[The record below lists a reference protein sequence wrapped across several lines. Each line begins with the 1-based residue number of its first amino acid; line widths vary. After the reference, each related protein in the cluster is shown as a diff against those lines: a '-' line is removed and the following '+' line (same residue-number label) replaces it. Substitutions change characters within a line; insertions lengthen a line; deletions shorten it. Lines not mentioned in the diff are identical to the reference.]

1 MRSRV
6 CLALALL
13 IALGGALAHADDV
26 PLPRPRPKAAAE
38 PAGPP
43 AFDPAKPNEA
53 AIPPGPSACALRIA
67 DIAVVVPQFNIEGQ
81 GGCVAEDVVRLEAI
95 LMPDK
100 TKVVVTPPAMLRCS
114 MAETVAGWIRE
125 EVGPAIGG
133 LGSKLARVE
142 NYDSFSCRGR
152 NRVFGAKLSEH
163 GKANALDVRF
173 FKLANGAMLT
183 PTDMHADR
191 PVREKLREAAC
202 GRFKTVLGPGSDGY
216 HEDHIHLDL
225 AERRNGYKMCQWD
238 VRVPPP
244 PPPPKPPA
252 EAKKDDKD
260 EGEADEAPEASGVGQ
275 VADVPLPRPRPV
287 AARIN
292 DEKPALRRR
301 RL

>member
-1 MRSRV
+1 M
-6 CLALALL
+6 L
-13 IALGGALAHADDV
+13 IALGGAVASAEDV
-26 PLPRPRPKAAAE
+26 PLPRPRPQAAAE

-53 AIPPGPSACALRIA
+53 AVPPGPSACELRLA
-67 DIAVVVPQFNIEGQ
+67 TIAVALSQFDIEGQ
-81 GGCVAEDVVRLEAI
+81 GGCIAHDVVRLDAV

-100 TKVVVTPPAMLRCS
+100 TKVVVTPPAIVRCE
-114 MAETVAGWIRE
+114 MAEAVAGWIRD

-133 LGSKLARVE
+133 LGSKLARIE
-142 NYDSFSCRGR
+142 NFDSFSCRGR

-173 FKLANGAMLT
+173 FKLANGVTLT

-191 PVREKLREAAC
+191 PVREALRQAAC

-225 AERRNGYKMCQWD
+225 AERRGGYKMCQWD

-244 PPPPKPPA
+244 PPPPV

-260 EGEADEAPEASGVGQ
+260 GEAEEAEASGAGQ
-275 VADVPLPRPRPV
+275 VADVPLPRSRPV
-287 AARIN
+287 AARVN

>member
-1 MRSRV
+1 
-6 CLALALL
+6 LL
-13 IALGGALAHADDV
+13 FAWGGAVAMADDV
-26 PLPRPRPKAAAE
+26 PLPRPKPKPAAAE

-53 AIPPGPSACALRIA
+53 ATPPGPSACELRLAI
-67 DIAVVVPQFNIEGQ
+67 IAVALSQFDIEGQ
-81 GGCVAEDVVRLEAI
+81 GGCIAQDVVRLDAI

-100 TKVVVTPPAMLRCS
+100 TKVAVTPPAIMRCE
-114 MAETVAGWIRE
+114 MAEAVAGYIRE
-125 EVGPAIGG
+125 DAGPALGG

-142 NYDSFSCRGR
+142 NFDSFSCRGR

-163 GKANALDVRF
+163 GKANALDIRF
-173 FKLANGAMLT
+173 FKLANGVTLT
-183 PTDMHADR
+183 PTDMHADK
-191 PVREKLREAAC
+191 PVREALRQAAC

-225 AERRNGYKMCQWD
+225 AERRGGYKMCQWE

-244 PPPPKPPA
+244 PKPP
-252 EAKKDDKD
+252 EAKKDDQD
-260 EGEADEAPEASGVGQ
+260 DATEAEAEDAPDGVAVGQ
-275 VADVPLPRPRPV
+275 VSDVPLPRPRPV
-287 AARIN
+287 AARVN

>member
-6 CLALALL
+6 CLGLLL
-13 IALGGALAHADDV
+13 IALGGAVAIADDV
-26 PLPRPRPKAAAE
+26 PLPRPKPKPAAAE

-53 AIPPGPSACALRIA
+53 ATPPGPSACELRLA
-67 DIAVVVPQFNIEGQ
+67 HIAVALSQFDIEGQ
-81 GGCVAEDVVRLEAI
+81 GGCIAQDVVRLDAI

-100 TKVVVTPPAMLRCS
+100 TKVAVTPPAIMRCE
-114 MAETVAGWIRE
+114 MAEAVAGYIRE
-125 EVGPAIGG
+125 DAGPAISG

-142 NYDSFSCRGR
+142 NFDSFSCRGR

-163 GKANALDVRF
+163 GKANALDIRF
-173 FKLANGAMLT
+173 FKLANGVTLT
-183 PTDMHADR
+183 PTDMHADK
-191 PVREKLREAAC
+191 PVREALRQAAC

-225 AERRNGYKMCQWD
+225 AERRGGYKMCQWE

-244 PPPPKPPA
+244 PKPP
-252 EAKKDDKD
+252 EAKKDDQDDAK
-260 EGEADEAPEASGVGQ
+260 EAEAEDAPDGVAVGQ
-275 VADVPLPRPRPV
+275 VSDVPLPRPRPV
-287 AARIN
+287 AARVN
-292 DEKPALRRR
+292 DTRPEMRRR